1 MGTTKSRKSRRNNS
15 RPTAFTFLS
24 NISLGNEQ
32 QQQQQQPADRQVISS
47 AIVSPVSLE
56 STHAKSLESIHNDHD
71 PTAAPHAIHS
81 QGIVGSL
88 HSTDSNHG
96 SEEHVF
102 SGTAATHGIPC
113 SSTAAPPS
121 MATTPSVMT
130 TAAAAAPGSLL
141 SQQLKEQHK
150 VAMPSRRRWSVDED
164 DVQHHKLTRED
175 SERPIAS
182 EKIKKKSHHADKEN
196 YHGGLL
202 SVVRYYTDKI
212 RFPAGKRKAAEE
224 SINRGYLHQQLAN
237 HDSNKRRHALSYAH
251 FLAPSFS
258 LEQDPSLCN
267 STYDA
272 YFLDNDTYNR
282 FGLLSSSQGTT
293 TAAAGSH
300 MRPSDMKRELNE
312 QFRLKHP
319 EISPEITLSKIRA
332 IKLHLLEIAKTV
344 DLEISSVAHAFAYFE
359 KLVMKNVVTKK
370 NRKLIAACCL
380 FLATKANEAKGT
392 WFEPLFEAIDDE
404 LDVDSKEVRDHEF
417 AVFADLEFN
426 LYIPTSEFMP
436 HFERIFQAMDYKSVE
451 EYLGSSSFYKVDQ
464 STKGTAMHYSS
475 KPTAIHGI
483 NSFSNSSSS
492 SSSSIE

>member
-32 QQQQQQPADRQVISS
+32 QQSTDRQVLSS
-47 AIVSPVSLE
+47 AIISPVSLE
-56 STHAKSLESIHNDHD
+56 SNL
-71 PTAAPHAIHS
+71 
-81 QGIVGSL
+81 VGSL

-102 SGTAATHGIPC
+102 CGTAIHAIPC
-113 SSTAAPPS
+113 SSTAAPPP

-130 TAAAAAPGSLL
+130 TAPGSLL
-141 SQQLKEQHK
+141 SQQLKEHK
-150 VAMPSRRRWSVDED
+150 VAMPSRRRWSIDEE

-182 EKIKKKSHHADKEN
+182 EKIKKKSHHADKEAI
-196 YHGGLL
+196 
-202 SVVRYYTDKI
+202 RYYTDKI
-212 RFPAGKRKAAEE
+212 RFPAGKRKTADET
-224 SINRGYLHQQLAN
+224 INRGYLHQQLAN
-237 HDSNKRRHALSYAH
+237 NDSNKRRHALSYAH

-258 LEQDPSLCN
+258 LEQDASRCN

-282 FGLLSSSQGTT
+282 F
-293 TAAAGSH
+293 GSH

-319 EISPEITLSKIRA
+319 EISPEITLSKIRS

-475 KPTAIHGI
+475 KPTAIHGMH
-483 NSFSNSSSS
+483 SFSSSSSDS
-492 SSSSIE
+492 SSSSIIHPSSA

>member
-15 RPTAFTFLS
+15 RPTAFSFLS

-32 QQQQQQPADRQVISS
+32 QQQHHQSTDRQVLSS

-56 STHAKSLESIHNDHD
+56 SNHAKSLDSIQHDHD
-71 PTAAPHAIHS
+71 TTTTTTHAIHS
-81 QGIVGSL
+81 QVVGSL

-102 SGTAATHGIPC
+102 SGTAVHAIPC
-113 SSTAAPPS
+113 SSSTAPPP
-121 MATTPSVMT
+121 MATTASVMT

-141 SQQLKEQHK
+141 SQQLKEQK

-293 TAAAGSH
+293 NAAGSH

-404 LDVDSKEVRDHEF
+404 LDVDSKEVREHEF

-436 HFERIFQAMDYKSVE
+436 HFERIFQAMDYKSIE

-483 NSFSNSSSS
+483 HALSSSS
-492 SSSSIE
+492 SSSSSSGIE